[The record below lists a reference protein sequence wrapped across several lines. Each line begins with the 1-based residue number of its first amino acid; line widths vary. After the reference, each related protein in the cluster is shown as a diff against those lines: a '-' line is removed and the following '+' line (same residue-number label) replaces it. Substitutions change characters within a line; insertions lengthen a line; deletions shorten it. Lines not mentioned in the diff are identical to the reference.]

1 GPNPAIVHEVS
12 EKEHR
17 STVSDLVVRQINF
30 DVDQAKFIWNPANPS
45 FSVLMNQITFFV
57 VGFEK
62 YMCRAMRDAEA
73 HITDPAVMEEAVAFR
88 KQEAIHA
95 QKHMRHARAL
105 IAQYPAL
112 QGVLDKV
119 LASYDDVYNAHPLEY
134 HLAYAGGLEAIFT
147 PFFKMI
153 LDHRAALFEEGDAQV
168 ASLFVWHFCEEIE
181 HRSSAYDVYNHVVG
195 SHWYRIRKTGAF
207 QKHTR
212 DLFDMIKGEFESI
225 VKDVPDNA
233 YSDNPFARIP
243 LWAQL
248 RSAVGVLASQFPWHD
263 SVNQP
268 LPDYYAE
275 WLGHWQSG
283 ADVSQIVG
291 KPQHLVLSD

>member
-1 GPNPAIVHEVS
+1 
-12 EKEHR
+12 
-17 STVSDLVVRQINF
+17 
-30 DVDQAKFIWNPANPS
+30 
-45 FSVLMNQITFFV
+45 
-57 VGFEK
+57 
-62 YMCRAMRDAEA
+62 MCRAMRDAEA

>member
-1 GPNPAIVHEVS
+1 MSN
-12 EKEHR
+12 
-17 STVSDLVVRQINF
+17 LVVRQIDF
-30 DVDQAKFIWNPANPS
+30 DVDQAKFIWNPDNPS

-62 YMCRAMRDAEA
+62 YMCRVMRDAEA
-73 HITDPAVMEEAVAFR
+73 HITDATVMEEARAFR

-119 LASYDDVYNAHPLEY
+119 LASYDDVYNTHPLEY

-153 LDHRAALFEEGDAQV
+153 LDHRAVLFEEGEAQV

-195 SHWYRIRKTGAF
+195 SHWYRIRNTGAF

-212 DLFDMIKGEFESI
+212 DLFDMIKNEFELL
-225 VKDVPDNA
+225 VKDVPENA

-243 LWAQL
+243 MRAQL

-268 LPDYYAE
+268 LPDYYDE
-275 WLGHWQSG
+275 WLCHWQSG

-291 KPQHLVLSD
+291 KATLGAQ

>member
-1 GPNPAIVHEVS
+1 
-12 EKEHR
+12 
-17 STVSDLVVRQINF
+17 VSDLVVRQIDF

-62 YMCRAMRDAEA
+62 YMCRVMRDAEA
-73 HITDPAVMEEAVAFR
+73 QITDAAVMEEARAFR
-88 KQEAIHA
+88 QQEAVHA

-119 LASYDDVYNAHPLEY
+119 LASYDDVYNTHPLEY

-153 LDHRAALFEEGDAQV
+153 LDHRAVLFEEGDAQV

-195 SHWYRIRKTGAF
+195 SHWYRIRNTGAF

-212 DLFDMIKGEFESI
+212 DLFDMIKNEFELL
-225 VKDVPDNA
+225 VTDVPENA
-233 YSDNPFARIP
+233 YTDNPFARIP
-243 LWAQL
+243 IWAQL

-268 LPDYYAE
+268 LPDYYHE

-291 KPQHLVLSD
+291 KSQRLVLSD

>member
-1 GPNPAIVHEVS
+1 MSN
-12 EKEHR
+12 
-17 STVSDLVVRQINF
+17 LVVRQIDF
-30 DVDQAKFIWNPANPS
+30 DVDHAEFIWNPDNPS

-62 YMCRAMRDAEA
+62 YMCRVMRDAEA
-73 HITDPAVMEEAVAFR
+73 HISDPDVMEEAVSFR

-105 IAQYPAL
+105 IARYPAL

-119 LASYDDVYNAHPLEY
+119 LESYDAVYHAHPLEY

-153 LDHRAALFEEGDAQV
+153 LDHRAALFAEGDAQV

-195 SHWYRIRKTGAF
+195 SHWYRIRKTGSF

-212 DLFDMIKGEFESI
+212 ELFDMIKGEFEHY
-225 VKDVPDNA
+225 VRDVPGNA
-233 YSDNPFARIP
+233 YTDNPFARIP
-243 LWAQL
+243 VWAQI

-268 LPDYYAE
+268 LPAYYAE
-275 WLGHWQSG
+275 WVSHWQSG
-283 ADVSQIVG
+283 CDVSQIIG
-291 KPQHLVLSD
+291 KPQATVLNG

>member
-1 GPNPAIVHEVS
+1 MSN
-12 EKEHR
+12 
-17 STVSDLVVRQINF
+17 LVVRQIDF
-30 DVDQAKFIWNPANPS
+30 DVDLARFIWNPDNPS

-62 YMCRAMRDAEA
+62 YMCRVMRDAEA
-73 HITDPAVMEEAVAFR
+73 LITDPAVMDEAVAFR

-95 QKHMRHARAL
+95 QKHLRHARAL

-112 QGVLDKV
+112 QNVLDNV
-119 LASYDDVYNAHPLEY
+119 LESYEAVYAAHPLEY

-153 LDHRAALFEEGDAQV
+153 LDHRAVLFQSGDAQV
-168 ASLFVWHFCEEIE
+168 ASLFIWHFCEEIE

-195 SHWYRIRKTGAF
+195 SHWYRIRHTGTF

-212 DLFDMIKGEFESI
+212 DLFDMIKLEFAAY
-225 VKDVPDNA
+225 VQDVPANT

-243 LWAQL
+243 VLAQVK
-248 RSAVGVLASQFPWHD
+248 SALGVLASQLPWHD

-268 LPDYYAE
+268 LPAYYSE
-275 WLGHWQSG
+275 WLGHWQAG
-283 ADVSQIVG
+283 TDVSQIIG
-291 KPQHLVLSD
+291 KPQPPVLSD

>member
-1 GPNPAIVHEVS
+1 M
-12 EKEHR
+12 
-17 STVSDLVVRQINF
+17 SDLVVRQIDF
-30 DVDQAKFIWNPANPS
+30 DVDQAQFIWNPDNPS

-62 YMCRAMRDAEA
+62 YMCRVMRDAEA
-73 HITDPAVMEEAVAFR
+73 HITDPAVMEEAIAFR

-105 IAQYPAL
+105 ISQYPAL

-119 LASYDDVYNAHPLEY
+119 LASYDDVYNTHPLEY

-153 LDHRAALFEEGDAQV
+153 LDHRAVLFEEGDAQV

-195 SHWYRIRKTGAF
+195 SHWYRIRNTGAF

-212 DLFDMIKGEFESI
+212 DLFEMIKGEFESL
-225 VKDVPDNA
+225 VKNVPENA

-243 LWAQL
+243 IWAQL

-268 LPDYYAE
+268 LPDYYGE

-291 KPQHLVLSD
+291 KPQRLVLSD